1 MAVYSYA
8 RTSEVEANE
17 LGDQIDELLEKES
30 LRLHTYALRVGM
42 RVNQNL
48 VEQGL
53 SWAIELNDRPAWQS
67 LLAKLEN
74 GDIVITC
81 TLERMFS
88 SCEDMV
94 DTLRVLRKRKVRLF
108 IVDLEGELTNSQFNP
123 AFDKVLRVF
132 HSLER
137 RRSTER
143 IKTVKQKQ
151 RSKGRFLGGSRP
163 FGYLIHTN
171 GRLIENPMEQK
182 VLKNIVRMSEQGKSL
197 RAISAEVST
206 PVMPISFKTV
216 QRLLKRH
223 QQMGQQQIG
232 QHIIGERPHA
242 DLGSM
247 AEV

>member
-1 MAVYSYA
+1 LILKVKEATLMAVYSYA
-8 RTSEVEANE
+8 RTSEVEVNE
-17 LGDQIDELLEKES
+17 LGTQLDELLEKES
-30 LRLHTYALRVGM
+30 LRLHTYALRVGL
-42 RVNQNL
+42 RVNQNV
-48 VEQGL
+48 VETGV
-53 SWAIELNDRPAWQS
+53 SWSVDLIDRPVWQA

-94 DTLRVLRKRKVRLF
+94 DTLRALRKRKVRLF
-108 IVDLEGELTNSQFNP
+108 VVDLEGELTSAQFTLP
-123 AFDKVLRVF
+123 FDKSLRVF
-132 HSLER
+132 HGLER

-171 GRLIENPMEQK
+171 GRLVENPMEQK
-182 VLKNIVRMSEQGKSL
+182 VLKQILRMNEQGKSL

-223 QQMGQQQIG
+223 QQQNRLCGEMG
-232 QHIIGERPHA
+232 A
-242 DLGSM
+242 S
-247 AEV
+247 AEA

>member
-8 RTSEVEANE
+8 RTSEVEATE
-17 LGDQIDELLEKES
+17 VGTQLEELLEKES
-30 LRLHTYALRVGM
+30 LRLHTYALRVGI
-42 RVNQNL
+42 RVNQNI

-53 SWAIELNDRPAWQS
+53 LWSVELAERPAWQN
-67 LLAKLEN
+67 LLTKLES
-74 GDIVITC
+74 GDIIITC

-88 SCEDMV
+88 SCEDMQN
-94 DTLRVLRKRKVRLF
+94 TLRVLRKRKVRLF
-108 IVDLEGELTNSQFNP
+108 VVDLEGELTNAQFCP

-182 VLKNIVRMSEQGKSL
+182 VLKQILKMNTQGKSL

-223 QQMGQQQIG
+223 QQGGQ
-232 QHIIGERPHA
+232 PL
-242 DLGSM
+242 DTGSM
-247 AEV
+247 ADA

>member
-8 RTSEVEANE
+8 RTSEVEATE
-17 LGDQIDELLEKES
+17 TGAQLEELLEKES
-30 LRLHTYALRVGM
+30 LRLHTYALRVGI
-42 RVNQNL
+42 RVNQNV
-48 VEQGL
+48 VEHGL
-53 SWAIELNDRPAWQS
+53 LWSVELADRPAWQS
-67 LLAKLEN
+67 LLTKLES

-88 SCEDMV
+88 SCEDMQN
-94 DTLRVLRKRKVRLF
+94 TLKVLRKRKVRLF
-108 IVDLEGELTNSQFNP
+108 VVDLEGELTSAQFAP
-123 AFDKVLRVF
+123 SFDKVLRVF

-182 VLKNIVRMSEQGKSL
+182 VLKQILKMNAQGKSL

-223 QQMGQQQIG
+223 QQIGDRPLDMGTM
-232 QHIIGERPHA
+232 A
-242 DLGSM
+242 D
-247 AEV
+247 A

>member
-8 RTSEVEANE
+8 RTSEVEAIE
-17 LGDQIDELLEKES
+17 SGTQLDELLEKES
-30 LRLHTYALRVGM
+30 LRLHTYALRVGI
-42 RVNQNL
+42 RVNQNV

-53 SWAIELNDRPAWQS
+53 LWSVELSDRPAWQG
-67 LLAKLEN
+67 LLGKLES

-88 SCEDMV
+88 SCEDMQS
-94 DTLRVLRKRKVRLF
+94 TLKLLRKKKVRLF
-108 IVDLEGELTNSQFNP
+108 VVDLEGELTNPQFTP
-123 AFDKVLRVF
+123 SFDKVLRVF

-182 VLKNIVRMSEQGKSL
+182 VLKQILKMNSQGKSL

-223 QQMGQQQIG
+223 Q
-232 QHIIGERPHA
+232 HGEHRPEA
-242 DLGSM
+242 GSM
-247 AEV
+247 AEAG

>member
-8 RTSEVEANE
+8 RTSEVEAIE
-17 LGDQIDELLEKES
+17 SGAQLDELLEKES
-30 LRLHTYALRVGM
+30 LRLHTYALRVGI
-42 RVNQNL
+42 RVNQNI

-53 SWAIELNDRPAWQS
+53 LWSMELADRPGWQS
-67 LLAKLEN
+67 LLGKLES
-74 GDIVITC
+74 GDIIITC

-88 SCEDMV
+88 SCEDMQN
-94 DTLRVLRKRKVRLF
+94 TLKLLRKRKVRLF
-108 IVDLEGELTNSQFNP
+108 VVDLEGDLTNAQFTP

-182 VLKNIVRMSEQGKSL
+182 VLKQILKMNAQGKSL

-223 QQMGQQQIG
+223 QQHG
-232 QHIIGERPHA
+232 GEGRP
-242 DLGSM
+242 DVGSM
-247 AEV
+247 VEVG